1 MGLNIGDLVTNPL
14 VEAGANWLGWQ
25 DYNRAYQEAK
35 KANLWGYNQGRGN
48 ISDLRKRVENRAAVG
63 EADEAAIADRLRGE
77 VATDVNDL
85 QQGVNTG
92 YDQRARLGQR
102 YAEDFGD
109 DINAAY
115 ENRESRDLGALDED
129 ITGQQIGYGSRTQ
142 NVLGGLRPELD
153 AVTQGYGDL
162 RTRGLGY
169 LDSVSDQQRQ
179 DIEQQFT
186 ESEAEQLAD
195 LSSRG
200 LSGTTIGS
208 NVRSGIARDQ
218 SAEVR
223 RLEDDLAQQRLA
235 YDTEITGAELTSR
248 GNAARD
254 LATAEA
260 GLSGEAL
267 SSSERL
273 ALARAEY
280 AGALGSETLG
290 ARERVG
296 ALGYDALTGLSG
308 DALAAEERL
317 GTWGTG
323 QNAAA
328 NELVLGQER
337 RSNDQAIGYDIGL
350 TDMENDWI
358 QAREDPYP
366 QSNFYIDQA
375 NRFGAARANQPPP
388 EPKWYESWGG
398 PAIGAVG
405 TIGGAALGGPAGAA
419 VGGSAGGFFGGQK
432 SYKYSYHNCID
443 GLATLICPTGTRRLR
458 DIRVGHEVLT
468 PNGFKKVT
476 KLDYGTPPLERAHD
490 FIQIITDSGRINCTV
505 DHYVGGKAAG
515 LWKVGETIPMGGEF
529 YENLFVSTAKVGAIH
544 KINSLDCGDIEVDGG
559 RYFANGFVVH
569 SMFGAILGTPV
580 VYVDSLEEKIS
591 PGELVAASPGRRVVR
606 RSIRHKEAVS

>member
-1 MGLNIGDLVTNPL
+1 MASFADLLTGIPAQLVT
-14 VEAGANWLGWQ
+14 GYLGWQ
-25 DYNRAYQEAK
+25 DYNRAYEESK
-35 KANLWGYNQGRGN
+35 KDNLWKFNEGRGN
-48 ISDLRKRVENRAAVG
+48 ISDLRKRVESRAARG
-63 EADEAAIADRLRGE
+63 EADETAAADRLRHE

-85 QQGVNTG
+85 QQNVNTG

-115 ENRESRDLGALDED
+115 ENRESRDLGALDKD
-129 ITGQQIGYGSRTQ
+129 ITGQQIGYGARTQ

-235 YDTEITGAELTSR
+235 YDTEITDAELTSR

-254 LATAEA
+254 LADAEA
-260 GLSGEAL
+260 GLSGDAL
-267 SSSERL
+267 SASERL
-273 ALARAEY
+273 AIARAEY
-280 AGALGSETLG
+280 AGALGGDTLA
-290 ARERVG
+290 ARERTG
-296 ALGYDALTGLSG
+296 NLGYEALTNLSG
-308 DALAAEERL
+308 DALAGRERL

-350 TDMENDWI
+350 TGMENDWI

-366 QSNFYIDQA
+366 QSNFYLDWANKSAQAQA
-375 NRFGAARANQPPP
+375 NKPPP

-405 TIGGAALGGPAGAA
+405 TIGGAALGGPIGGAA
-419 VGGSAGGFFGGQK
+419 ANKFFGGQQN
-432 SYKYSYHNCID
+432 YKYNYQTCID

-468 PNGFKKVT
+468 PTGFKKVT
-476 KLDYGTPPLERAHD
+476 KLDYGTPPLERSHD

-505 DHYVGGKAAG
+505 DHYIGGKAAG
-515 LWKVGETIPMGGEF
+515 EWKVGDTIPMGGEF

-544 KINSLDCGDIEVDGG
+544 KINSLDCGDIEVEGG

-569 SMFGAILGTPV
+569 SMFGLIETPIV
-580 VYVDSLEEKIS
+580 A
-591 PGELVAASPGRRVVR
+591 PGEPRVRMRRIVR
-606 RSIRHKEAVS
+606 RSIRHKEVVS